1 MERLRVSKGR
11 KEASVIRMQSE
22 RQECGTIRNEI
33 MQGLVSPG
41 QELGLYFEHEGKP
54 SQGVKPAPQA
64 YMCPKST

>member
-33 MQGLVSPG
+33 MQGLVGPARSLGCILSMKGSP
-41 QELGLYFEHEGKP
+41 LR
-54 SQGVKPAPQA
+54 V
-64 YMCPKST
+64 